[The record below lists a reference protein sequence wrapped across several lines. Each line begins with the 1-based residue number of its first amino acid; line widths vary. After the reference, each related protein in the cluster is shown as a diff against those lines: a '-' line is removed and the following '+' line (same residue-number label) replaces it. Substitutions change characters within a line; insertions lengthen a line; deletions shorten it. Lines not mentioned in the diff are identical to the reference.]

1 MNNTTDQNDRHPDG
15 QISTEV
21 RGNIFLIGIDR
32 PEKYNGFTP
41 KMFSELADAY
51 AELENNNDLWVGVLF
66 AHGKHFTAGLD
77 LPKFADA
84 MKNGEAILPTNGI
97 DPFSL
102 KPPFRTKP
110 VVAAMNGIC
119 YTAAIELM
127 LATEIV
133 VSAKSARYSQLEVG
147 RGVMA
152 AAGATFRMV
161 ERAGWGNAMK
171 VLLTGYEFN
180 AEEALRYNFI
190 QEIVDD
196 GEELNRA
203 LELAEEIAKQAPLAV
218 QATLQSSRAYYFDS
232 PKAAVDE
239 FIPIMETLANSEDAA
254 EGVQSFI
261 EKRPPV
267 YKGK

>member
-1 MNNTTDQNDRHPDG
+1 MSSSATERHPDG
-15 QISTEV
+15 QITTEQ
-21 RGNIFLIGIDR
+21 RGHIYLIGIDR

-41 KMFSELADAY
+41 KMFAELADAY
-51 AELENNNDLWVGVLF
+51 EELENNSDLWVGVLH

-84 MKNGEAILPTNGI
+84 MKAGEPILPTNGL

-102 KPPFRTKP
+102 KPPFRTTP
-110 VVAAMNGIC
+110 VIAAMKGIC

-133 VSAKSARYSQLEVG
+133 VSAESARYSQLEVG

-152 AAGATFRMV
+152 SGGATFRMV

-171 VLLTGYEFN
+171 ILLTGYEFN

-190 QEIVDD
+190 QEIVPD

-203 LELAEEIAKQAPLAV
+203 LELAAEIAQQAPLAV
-218 QATLQSSRAYYFDS
+218 KATLSNSRSYYFDG
-232 PKAAVDE
+232 PQAAVVD
-239 FIPIMETLANSEDAA
+239 FTSIMTELANTEDAA

-261 EKRPPV
+261 EKRPPK
-267 YKGK
+267 YTGK

>member
-1 MNNTTDQNDRHPDG
+1 MSIDTPERHPDG
-15 QISTEV
+15 QITTEQ
-21 RGNIFLIGIDR
+21 RGHIFLMGIDR

-41 KMFSELADAY
+41 KMFTELADAY
-51 AELENNNDLWVGVLF
+51 AELERNDELRVGVLH
-66 AHGKHFTAGLD
+66 AHGKNFTAGLD

-84 MKNGEAILPTNGI
+84 MKAGEPILPTNGV

-102 KPPFRTKP
+102 APPFRTTP
-110 VVAAMNGIC
+110 VIAAMKGIC
-119 YTAAIELM
+119 YTVAIELM

-133 VSAKSARYSQLEVG
+133 ISAESARYSQLEVG

-171 VLLTGYEFN
+171 ILLTGYEFN
-180 AEEALRYNFI
+180 AQEALRYNFI
-190 QEIVDD
+190 QEVVAD

-203 LELAEEIAKQAPLAV
+203 LELAEEITQQAPLAV
-218 QATLQSSRAYYFDS
+218 RATVKSSRTYYFDG
-232 PKAAVDE
+232 PQATVAGYR
-239 FIPIMETLANSEDAA
+239 PIMTELANSEDAA

>member
-1 MNNTTDQNDRHPDG
+1 MSNSTTERHPDG
-15 QISTEV
+15 HITTEQ
-21 RGNIFLIGIDR
+21 RGNIYLIGIDR
-32 PEKYNGFTP
+32 SEKYNGFTP
-41 KMFSELADAY
+41 KMFAELADAY
-51 AELENNNDLWVGVLF
+51 AELEHNDELRVGVLH
-66 AHGKHFTAGLD
+66 AHGKHFSAGLD
-77 LPKFADA
+77 LPKFAEA
-84 MKNGEAILPTNGI
+84 MKAGEPILPTNGV

-102 KPPFRTKP
+102 KPPFRTTP
-110 VVAAMNGIC
+110 VIAAMKGIC

-171 VLLTGYEFN
+171 ILLTGYEFN

-190 QEIVDD
+190 QEIVPD

-203 LELAEEIAKQAPLAV
+203 LELAALIAAQAPLAV
-218 QATLQSSRAYYFDS
+218 RATVKSSRTYYFDGPQATVADFKS
-232 PKAAVDE
+232 
-239 FIPIMETLANSEDAA
+239 IMTELANTEDAA

-267 YKGK
+267 YTGK

>member
-1 MNNTTDQNDRHPDG
+1 MSSSTTERHPDG
-15 QISTEV
+15 QITTEQ
-21 RGNIFLIGIDR
+21 RGNIYLIGIDR

-41 KMFSELADAY
+41 KMFTELADAY
-51 AELENNNDLWVGVLF
+51 AELEHNDELWVGVLH
-66 AHGKHFTAGLD
+66 AHGKNFTAGLD

-84 MKNGEAILPTNGI
+84 MKTGAPILPTNGV

-102 KPPFRTKP
+102 KPPFRTTP
-110 VVAAMNGIC
+110 VIAAMKGIC

-133 VSAKSARYSQLEVG
+133 VSSESARYSQLEVG

-152 AAGATFRMV
+152 AAGATFRMI

-190 QEIVDD
+190 QEIVPD

-203 LELAEEIAKQAPLAV
+203 LELAEEIARQAPLAV
-218 QATLQSSRAYYFDS
+218 RATVKSSRTYCFDGPQATVADFT
-232 PKAAVDE
+232 
-239 FIPIMETLANSEDAA
+239 PIMQELANTKDAA

-267 YKGK
+267 YMGK

>member
-1 MNNTTDQNDRHPDG
+1 MSSKSSERHPDG
-15 QISTEV
+15 QITTEQ
-21 RGNIFLIGIDR
+21 RGHIFLMGIDR

-41 KMFSELADAY
+41 KMFVELADAY
-51 AELENNNDLWVGVLF
+51 AELEHNKELWVGVLH
-66 AHGKHFTAGLD
+66 AHGDHFTAGLD

-84 MKNGEAILPTNGI
+84 MKAGEAILPTNGI

-102 KPPFRTKP
+102 APPFRTKP
-110 VVAAMNGIC
+110 VIAAMKGIC

-133 VSAKSARYSQLEVG
+133 VSAASARYSQLEVG

-171 VLLTGYEFN
+171 VLLTGYEFT

-190 QEIVDD
+190 QEIVPD

-203 LELAEEIAKQAPLAV
+203 LQLAAEIEKQAPLAV
-218 QATLQSSRAYYFDS
+218 QATMQSSRSYYFSGPQATVAD
-232 PKAAVDE
+232 
-239 FIPIMETLANSEDAA
+239 FIPIMQDLANTEDAA

-267 YKGK
+267 YRGQ

>member
-1 MNNTTDQNDRHPDG
+1 MSDSAPETARHPDG

-21 RGNIFLIGIDR
+21 RGKVFLIGIDR

-41 KMFSELADAY
+41 KMFEELADAY
-51 AELENNNDLWVGVLF
+51 AELDNNDQLRVGILF

-84 MKNGEAILPTNGI
+84 MKAGEPILPTNGI

-102 KPPFRTKP
+102 NPPLRTTP
-110 VVAAMNGIC
+110 VIAAMKGIC

-127 LATEIV
+127 LASDIV
-133 VSAKSARYSQLEVG
+133 ISAKSARYSQLEVG

-171 VLLTGYEFN
+171 VLLTGYEFT
-180 AEEALRYNFI
+180 AEEALRFNFI

-196 GEELNRA
+196 GEEFNRA
-203 LELAEEIAKQAPLAV
+203 LELAEEIARQAPLAIS
-218 QATLQSSRAYYFDS
+218 ATLKSANTYYFDS
-232 PKAAVDE
+232 PQAAVE
-239 FIPIMETLANSEDAA
+239 NFIPIMQELSNTEDAA

-267 YKGK
+267 YTGR

>member
-1 MNNTTDQNDRHPDG
+1 MSSSTTERHPDG
-15 QISTEV
+15 QITTEQ
-21 RGNIFLIGIDR
+21 RDNIYLIGIDR

-41 KMFSELADAY
+41 KMFTELADAY
-51 AELENNNDLWVGVLF
+51 AELEHNDELWVGVLH
-66 AHGKHFTAGLD
+66 AHGKNFTAGLD
-77 LPKFADA
+77 LPKFANA
-84 MKNGEAILPTNGI
+84 MKAGEPILPTNGL

-102 KPPFRTKP
+102 KPPFRTTP
-110 VVAAMNGIC
+110 VIAAMKGIC

-133 VSAKSARYSQLEVG
+133 VSSESARYSQLEVG

-171 VLLTGYEFN
+171 ILLTGYEFN

-190 QEIVDD
+190 QEIVPD

-203 LELAEEIAKQAPLAV
+203 LELAEEIARQAPLAIR
-218 QATLQSSRAYYFDS
+218 ATVKSSRTYYFDG
-232 PKAAVDE
+232 PQTAVAD
-239 FIPIMETLANSEDAA
+239 FTPIMQELANTEDAA

-267 YKGK
+267 YTGK